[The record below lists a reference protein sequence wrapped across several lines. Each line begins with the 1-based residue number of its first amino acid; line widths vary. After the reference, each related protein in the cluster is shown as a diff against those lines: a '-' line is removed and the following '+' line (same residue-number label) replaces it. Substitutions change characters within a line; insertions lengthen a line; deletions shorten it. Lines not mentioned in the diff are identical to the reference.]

1 MVAIRPR
8 DKRGC
13 FQQRKENERREKQCI
28 WFKRNAEELS
38 VIVESDGRHKGFLL
52 TGRRVVQLDVL
63 AKALYS
69 GCQTC

>member
-1 MVAIRPR
+1 MAAIRPR

-13 FQQRKENERREKQCI
+13 FQQRKENERQEKQCI